1 MRHVAPGARETRT
14 AERISTPTADEPI
27 RMIVARNVRMLAR
40 RDGYT
45 DGAIGE
51 ALGHGRSWAWRRF
64 TGELPFDLNDVER
77 LAELFQVDPAHL
89 LAPAHTWA
97 PDPSRRAVS

>member
-1 MRHVAPGARETRT
+1 M
-14 AERISTPTADEPI
+14 AEPIPNSASSDADPDTDEPI
-27 RMIVARNVRMLAR
+27 RMIVVRNVRMLAR

-77 LAELFQVDPAHL
+77 LAQLFQVEPAHL

-97 PDPSRRAVS
+97 PDPARRVVS